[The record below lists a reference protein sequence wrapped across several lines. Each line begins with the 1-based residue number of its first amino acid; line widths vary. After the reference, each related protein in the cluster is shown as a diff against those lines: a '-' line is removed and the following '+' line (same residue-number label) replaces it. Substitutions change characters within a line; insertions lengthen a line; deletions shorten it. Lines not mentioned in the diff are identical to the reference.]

1 MEKSE
6 MNQSSRQFFDNLSIN
21 QSVSLVNSQTNLS
34 TRSSLLMDITELI
47 SNTRDY
53 EMFRRFLESH
63 NSINDLDCWMDI
75 EAFS

>member
-1 MEKSE
+1 
-6 MNQSSRQFFDNLSIN
+6 MNQT
-21 QSVSLVNSQTNLS
+21 VSLVNSQTNLS
-34 TRSSLLMDITELI
+34 TKNFILMDVAELI

>member
-1 MEKSE
+1 L
-6 MNQSSRQFFDNLSIN
+6 NLNTSSRQFFDNLSMN
-21 QSVSLVNSQTNLS
+21 QTVSLVNSQTNLS
-34 TRSSLLMDITELI
+34 TKNFILMDVAELI